1 MKKILL
7 AIVVAFAGIFG
18 LASCDKPTVTPEK
31 TPTQVTPEQKTFTVS
46 FETDGGSEVASIEVK
61 EGEKVTLPAAPT
73 KEGVTFGAWYKDV
86 DLTEKFDENAAI
98 TEDITLY
105 AQWNVTLTFN
115 SNGGSEVAAITKP
128 YSSKAT
134 VYELPAA
141 PTKEGVVFAG
151 WYTDEAFTTE
161 LSTTF
166 FPKKNTTAYAKWL
179 HTDVTTEYVVDGFN
193 LLDKGSYAIANNE
206 DGSVTYTCVDRE
218 LNVQKLCNWEW
229 EAIKHSTTGAD
240 LVNEDGSLKYKTLK
254 VKLQGTAGENIMFK
268 INDIGGA
275 YEKKVDLDGTVQ
287 EVEIS
292 LVAEGITINKAN
304 TSLVIMAQAG
314 VAAAGS
320 NVKISSLYFTDGA
333 AENPQVLDLLGGT
346 WEGNQAN
353 VKTAQYVGTADYSF
367 GLVELKQNVDG
378 YQVVSARVKGTAGV
392 GLLLK
397 LEGAAE
403 GAWIE
408 TTVQMTG
415 EDQVINWVVPVEN
428 LTRGDSNIKLLF
440 CLNPSVA
447 GSANGAYVTIDSIGI
462 QKLVDAEAANKQVA
476 FYFHTNGGSA
486 VDTFYANI
494 GADVEAPTAPTKDGW
509 IFTGWYTDAAL
520 TQAYTFGKAP
530 EAAVQLYAGWEKA
543 SVDPRTVDMLAD
555 TFGTNAN
562 ITSTVNEDGA
572 WVLKK
577 TAGEW
582 ECIASSIKVTNI
594 SGMFYLNV
602 EVKGAAGSKI
612 LFKIGDINAG
622 EKWVECTGEVQKVVF
637 ELDPAT
643 LPENN
648 AALVVFPNGGIN
660 GASEDFVITKLEF
673 SNFIAGDNMLEVG
686 FGTNANITSTVNEDG
701 AWVLKKT
708 AGEWECIAS
717 SIKVSDVTGKSVLA
731 VEVKGAAGSKILF
744 KIGDVNTG
752 EKWVECTGEVQYV
765 EFEYDHATLPANNAA
780 LVIFPNGGINGASED
795 FVITKLEFTNG
806 VNYLDARTGWVNND
820 KDAYTITEGAGS
832 VTIKKNDSWVN
843 AEGATCGTEWCFA
856 KNIIEVVDGKYT
868 TLVVKFTSDVANQEF
883 IFYFNGKEVKPFTNA
898 GEQEIEIVLD
908 APITSAELRI
918 FANAGQI
925 GSCTLVI
932 TDMYLK

>member
-1 MKKILL
+1 
-7 AIVVAFAGIFG
+7 
-18 LASCDKPTVTPEK
+18 
-31 TPTQVTPEQKTFTVS
+31 
-46 FETDGGSEVASIEVK
+46 
-61 EGEKVTLPAAPT
+61 
-73 KEGVTFGAWYKDV
+73 
-86 DLTEKFDENAAI
+86 
-98 TEDITLY
+98 
-105 AQWNVTLTFN
+105 
-115 SNGGSEVAAITKP
+115 
-128 YSSKAT
+128 
-134 VYELPAA
+134 
-141 PTKEGVVFAG
+141 
-151 WYTDEAFTTE
+151 
-161 LSTTF
+161 
-166 FPKKNTTAYAKWL
+166 
-179 HTDVTTEYVVDGFN
+179 
-193 LLDKGSYAIANNE
+193 
-206 DGSVTYTCVDRE
+206 
-218 LNVQKLCNWEW
+218 
-229 EAIKHSTTGAD
+229 
-240 LVNEDGSLKYKTLK
+240 
-254 VKLQGTAGENIMFK
+254 MFK

-275 YEKKVDLDGTVQ
+275 YEKKIDLDGTVQ

-346 WEGNQAN
+346 WEGNQTN
-353 VKTAQYVGTADYSF
+353 VKTNQYVGTAEYSF

-408 TTVQMTG
+408 TTVPMTG

-428 LTRGDSNIKLLF
+428 LTRGGSNIKLLF

-582 ECIASSIKVTNI
+582 ECIASSIKV
-594 SGMFYLNV
+594 
-602 EVKGAAGSKI
+602 
-612 LFKIGDINAG
+612 
-622 EKWVECTGEVQKVVF
+622 
-637 ELDPAT
+637 
-643 LPENN
+643 
-648 AALVVFPNGGIN
+648 
-660 GASEDFVITKLEF
+660 
-673 SNFIAGDNMLEVG
+673 
-686 FGTNANITSTVNEDG
+686 
-701 AWVLKKT
+701 
-708 AGEWECIAS
+708 
-717 SIKVSDVTGKSVLA
+717 SDVTGKSVLA

-806 VNYLDARTGWVNND
+806 VSYLDARTGWVNND

-843 AEGATCGTEWCFA
+843 GEGATCGTEWCFA